1 MRKRKSGSAAGRRLG
16 AVHPGW
22 RAFLQCLPGL
32 RLGVLPTLLLM
43 LLMQVPAAYAGVSA
57 TVDRRNIAM
66 GETLMLVI
74 ASDAA
79 EDPAATDLS
88 PLERDFDILQRSSS
102 SSMQIINGQSQR
114 SRELRLELLP
124 QREGTV
130 QIPPLDV
137 DGVRTE
143 AIQIEV
149 SAAPPAASA
158 DQDVIFSAEVDT
170 DSVYVQQQVVLT
182 LRVEQA
188 INLDER
194 SVSELELEQD
204 AFITP
209 LGQNSYQRNSGGK
222 RWLVNELRFAIFPQ
236 QSGTLTIPA
245 QTFVARER
253 RPSRSLFDL
262 SSGPRLQRRSQ
273 PIEIAVKPRPATF
286 PGTDWLPAQQLSIEE
301 QWSEDPEQL
310 AVGQSLTRTVI
321 VRAQGLQGAQLPPLL
336 FSPQQGLKY
345 YPDQPSIEDSESDQ
359 GVIGMRVDSA
369 ALVPVQPGSYALPE
383 VRIPWWDTSTDSLR
397 YATLP
402 ARTLRVS
409 AAPQAAGSGVAD
421 TDPAPGATG
430 PAEPSANRAGLEGS
444 VTDTTVNSTALR
456 SWQLATAVCAA
467 GWLLSTLLWWR
478 RRARS
483 QPSGTLATGPGGH
496 TADSEDEKAAW
507 RQLREACTRRD
518 ASGAHRA
525 LQQWLRQCA
534 DYRRAENPRQ
544 YVSRRQADAL
554 LQAMDTLERTL
565 YAAAADRAS
574 WDGRALLQAAEAL
587 RATNKQRGTGD
598 RGNRAGELAPL
609 YPQTA
614 GS

>member
-1 MRKRKSGSAAGRRLG
+1 MRKRKSGSAGSGLSAL
-16 AVHPGW
+16 HPGLL
-22 RAFLQCLPGL
+22 AP
-32 RLGVLPTLLLM
+32 LLLPLMLPLVLLFM
-43 LLMQVPAAYAGVSA
+43 LLLALLISAPSAFAEVSA
-57 TVDRRNIAM
+57 TVDRQRVAM
-66 GETLMLVI
+66 GETLMLII

-88 PLERDFDILQRSSS
+88 ALERDFDVLQRSSS

-124 QREGTV
+124 QREGSL
-130 QIPPLDV
+130 QIPALDV

-149 SAAPPAASA
+149 STAPPAASA
-158 DQDVIFSAEVDT
+158 DQEVVFSAEVDT

-188 INLDER
+188 ISLDER

-204 AFITP
+204 AFVTP

-236 QSGTLTIPA
+236 QSGTLSIPA

-253 RPSRSLFDL
+253 RPTRSLFDL

-273 PIEIAVKPRPATF
+273 AIEIEVKPRPASF
-286 PGTDWLPAQQLSIEE
+286 PGADWLPARELSVEE
-301 QWSEDPEQL
+301 QWSEDPDQL

-359 GVIGMRVDSA
+359 GVVGMRVDSA
-369 ALVPVQPGSYALPE
+369 ALVPVQPGTYTLPE
-383 VRIPWWDTSTDSLR
+383 VRIPWWDTGTNSLR

-402 ARTLRVS
+402 ARTLQVS
-409 AAPQAAGSGVAD
+409 AAAQAPESSAAGTGSAQPAATPPQGTEDSSAM
-421 TDPAPGATG
+421 DPAVLDTG
-430 PAEPSANRAGLEGS
+430 TMQ
-444 VTDTTVNSTALR
+444 VQLR
-456 SWQLATAVCAA
+456 GWQLATVVCAA
-467 GWLLSTLLWWR
+467 GWVFSTLLWWR
-478 RRARS
+478 RRAQAR
-483 QPSGTLATGPGGH
+483 PGIIASGETLAAEG
-496 TADSEDEKAAW
+496 EKAAW
-507 RQLREACTRRD
+507 QQLRQACGRND
-518 ASGAHRA
+518 AASAHSA
-525 LQQWLRQCA
+525 LQQWLRQRS
-534 DYRRAENPRQ
+534 DHRRGDTPRR
-544 YVSRRQADAL
+544 YAMRRQADAL
-554 LQAMDTLERTL
+554 LQALDALEQTL
-565 YAAAADRAS
+565 YAASAERAP
-574 WDGRALLQAAEAL
+574 WDGRTLLQAAQAL
-587 RATNKQRGTGD
+587 RDSREQRGTGGD
-598 RGNRAGELAPL
+598 GAAILAPL
-609 YPQTA
+609 YPETA